1 MANIAVLTSGGD
13 APGMNACIRAV
24 VRAALRN
31 DHHVYG
37 ILSGYRGLVE
47 NSFIKLHRKSVAE
60 KINRGGTF
68 LGTARLDEFRQPEV
82 VEKAYDILQE
92 REIDLLVVIGGDGS
106 YCGALELSKL
116 GMKVICIPA
125 TIDNDIASSHFTIG
139 FDTAVNTVVE
149 GIDKI
154 RDTSTSHERC
164 SIIEVMGRNCGDIA
178 LHSGIAVGAE
188 LVVTNET
195 KFSYQMVIDAV
206 RKAQA
211 KQKRHALIVI
221 TENICDV
228 VSLAR
233 EVERQTQFQT
243 TSTIL
248 GYIQRGGT
256 PSAYDRFIAS
266 ALGTYAI
273 ECFDNNIFNVCLGV
287 NGRQL
292 YSTPID
298 EALAMSG
305 ERYPLLYDIIKLLK

>member
-24 VRAALRN
+24 VRSALVKN
-31 DHHVYG
+31 HHIYG
-37 ILSGYRGLVE
+37 ILSGYRGLVNNE
-47 NSFIKLHRKSVAE
+47 FIKLNRKSVAE

-68 LGTARLDEFRQPEV
+68 LGTARLESFKQPEV
-82 VEKAYDILQE
+82 VQQAYNNLKAK
-92 REIDLLVVIGGDGS
+92 EIDLLIVIGGDGS
-106 YCGALELSKL
+106 YHGALALKKL
-116 GMKVICIPA
+116 GMPVICIPG
-125 TIDNDIASSHFTIG
+125 TIDNDIASTHFTIG

-188 LVVTNET
+188 MVITSDTN
-195 KFSYQMVIDAV
+195 FSYQMIIDGV
-206 RKAQA
+206 KRAQH

-221 TENICDV
+221 SENICDV
-228 VSLAR
+228 VSLAK
-233 EVERQTQFQT
+233 EVEHETSFQT

-266 ALGTYAI
+266 AFGTYAI
-273 ECFDNNIFNVCLGV
+273 ECFDDNIYNVCLGI
-287 NGRQL
+287 NGIQL

-298 EALAMSG
+298 EAIEMVKEKQPYLYEMID
-305 ERYPLLYDIIKLLK
+305 LLR